1 MDRRKN
7 MLWTIAVVLLL
18 LWAVGLM
25 TSYTVGGLIHLLLL
39 LAVAAILIRIIQG
52 RRLA

>member
-1 MDRRKN
+1 